1 MSLVIFS
8 RWTIF
13 IVCVPVI
20 HISNTFINRPNSFA
34 ADLVHVALVDGS
46 LIKCMYYICF
56 PVFGWTIAPIISCLL
71 WHRIFCRAAPSLYV
85 SVFTRDMTAI
95 DWWHVGYMCMG
106 SSHSFSIRL
115 SLILSALYE
124 VISLVGTL
132 VYVPSNKCASIAF
145 LNISANVSNYLNLQF
160 QVTGR
165 VTPASRVQ
173 F

>member
-1 MSLVIFS
+1 
-8 RWTIF
+8 
-13 IVCVPVI
+13 
-20 HISNTFINRPNSFA
+20 
-34 ADLVHVALVDGS
+34 
-46 LIKCMYYICF
+46 
-56 PVFGWTIAPIISCLL
+56 
-71 WHRIFCRAAPSLYV
+71 
-85 SVFTRDMTAI
+85 
-95 DWWHVGYMCMG
+95 MCMG